1 MFALILIFAICLA
14 LFFSF
19 WTGFTDA
26 AYAISTIIGTRT
38 LKPYQAVILSVIG
51 NFIGMVFGSAV
62 AATIGMGI
70 ISQSVASG
78 EVIIATLLGALIF
91 DVITSWIFS
100 LPISETHVLIG
111 GLVGSGIAAGGL
123 KVVKFQGIINKVI
136 IPMLTS
142 PFIAIIVAFLI
153 GCVIIRAFRNVHASK
168 INKSFKKLEVIAGLF
183 FSITDGTNDA
193 QKVMGIITILL
204 IYYGYLTEFAVPF
217 WVMLASYITMSLGTF
232 FGGWRIVKTMATKI
246 TRMKPYQGF
255 SASIGSSLL
264 LGTAAIWGMPIS
276 STHVANGSIMGVGMC
291 QRIKAVKWGTTRK
304 IVVAWILSMPLSAVL
319 SFVIFHVIKLFV
331 A

>member
-1 MFALILIFAICLA
+1 MFSLILIFAIIIA

-51 NFIGMVFGSAV
+51 NFIGMMFGSAV
-62 AATIGMGI
+62 ALTIGRGI
-70 ISQSVASG
+70 ISESVASG

-91 DVITSWIFS
+91 DMITSWIFS

-111 GLVGSGIAAGGL
+111 GLVGAGVAAGGWE
-123 KVVKFQGIINKVI
+123 VVKFEGIIDKVI

-142 PFIAIIVAFLI
+142 PFIAIIVTFLI
-153 GCVIIRAFRNVHASK
+153 GCLLIRTFRKFQASK
-168 INKSFKKLEVIAGLF
+168 VNKYFKKLEIISGLF
-183 FSITDGTNDA
+183 FAITDGTNDA
-193 QKVMGIITILL
+193 QKVMGILTLLL

-232 FGGWRIVKTMATKI
+232 LGGWRIVKTMATKI
-246 TRMKPYQGF
+246 TRMKPYQGL
-255 SASIGSSLL
+255 SASVGSSLL
-264 LGTAAIWGMPIS
+264 LGTAAVWGMPVS
-276 STHVANGSIMGVGMC
+276 STHVANGSIMGVGLC
-291 QRIKAVKWGTTRK
+291 QRTKAVKWGMTRK
-304 IVVAWILSMPLSAVL
+304 IVGAWVLSMPVAAVF
-319 SFVIFHVIKLFV
+319 SFVIFNIIKLFV
-331 A
+331 